1 MRGIPAKATRGLPVG
16 AKLVCADNSGAK
28 LLEIIAVINYKGVH
42 RRLPAAGIGDMVVV
56 SVKKGTPDM
65 RKKVMRAVII
75 RTRRP
80 YKRPDGTTVIFEDN
94 AAVITNEKGETKG
107 TEIKGPVAREAAER
121 WPKVAAT
128 ASIIV

>member
-1 MRGIPAKATRGLPVG
+1 MKGIPARATRGLPVG

-42 RRLPAAGIGDMVVV
+42 RRLPTAGIGDMVVV

-80 YKRPDGTTVIFEDN
+80 YKRPDGTTVVFEDN

-128 ASIIV
+128 ASMIV